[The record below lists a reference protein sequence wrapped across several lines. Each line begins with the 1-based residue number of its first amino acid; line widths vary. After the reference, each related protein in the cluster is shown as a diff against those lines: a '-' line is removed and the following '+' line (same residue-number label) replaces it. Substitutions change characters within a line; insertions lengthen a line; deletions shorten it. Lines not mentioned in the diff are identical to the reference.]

1 MKKLSITITDIEA
14 LEAAYPEVIET
25 TVVKTVNRS
34 KLRPLVNALY
44 GLGIRVAG
52 VNAFYSAPAEP
63 EIPEKALEQPHD

>member
-14 LEAAYPEVIET
+14 LEKAYPEVIET

-44 GLGIRVAG
+44 GLGIQVAG
-52 VNAFYSAPAEP
+52 VNAFHST
-63 EIPEKALEQPHD
+63 EIQDKALEQVHD